1 MILRDEST
9 NRELSCIHQFDAKVA
24 AITVSLRDRMRFY
37 KLRVT
42 TNAASIATTF
52 NEQFKPE
59 IIPEVNDPYHVDW
72 IYTSDEPYLVGDA
85 ALRLANPEEM
95 GYAVRW
101 PIYGGNFNTRDYPS
115 AQLILSDIETIF
127 RESLKSKG
135 IEPSA

>member
-1 MILRDEST
+1 MPS
-9 NRELSCIHQFDAKVA
+9 QFDAKVA

-72 IYTSDEPYLVGDA
+72 ITSSDEPFLVGEQ
-85 ALRLANPEEM
+85 ALRLANSEEM
-95 GYAVRW
+95 SYTVRW

-115 AQLILSDIETIF
+115 LQLILSDIEIIL
-127 RESLKSKG
+127 RESLKLKD
-135 IEPSA
+135 ILPSAYKVSCKRI